1 MLQIIDSMKKAV
13 KNWWISLLVGI
24 LAIIMGIWCFTS
36 PGASLIGLTY
46 VFVVGF
52 VLGGIMDIFFAVSN
66 RNQLYGWGW
75 TLAAGIFELLLGIM
89 LFSMPVTSVT
99 LILVYFV
106 GFWILFRSLW
116 SIGESSQLRMLGM
129 KGWGWALALSILS
142 VILSFLYL
150 LSPIFGK
157 GLFVV
162 TLVGLSMIVYGVFR
176 VVMAFEFRRIGKILD
191 N

>member
-89 LFSMPVTSVT
+89 LFSMPVASVT

-116 SIGESSQLRMLGM
+116 SIGESNQLRMLGM
-129 KGWGWALALSILS
+129 KGWGWALALSILC

-162 TLVGLSMIVYGVFR
+162 TLVGLSMLVYGVFR
-176 VVMAFEFRRIGKILD
+176 IVLAFEFRRIGKIID